1 VEEVK
6 LEEVK
11 DKVGYGLLWRHVVVL
26 VVVGYY
32 FVFVSD

>member
-11 DKVGYGLLWRHVVVL
+11 NKVGYGAMVLCHVVVDF
-26 VVVGYY
+26 Y